1 MINLNKMSQYIDP
14 KLLELFALNKPFTQ
28 NLTKW
33 QDDRL
38 KDKYDHNYFEYSA
51 QPSEEEFQKAFTYQK
66 ERGDNFIK
74 LEGNFPLKNSFGM
87 EEGITLT
94 MTLKEDRPE
103 WKTNPNVRIAT
114 PTIEELEE
122 IELKHYGEIYGRD
135 FTIRNIRRNYEK
147 LNYIGAYLDE
157 TLVGAC
163 YYFAVD
169 GVACFDGLL
178 VDTDYRG
185 RYIATTI
192 IKEVVKRTLGNVLF
206 LHADDDDTP
215 KEMYEKMGFEVINKV
230 YEYSC
235 SDLSEMSINEK
246 GGLNNPSL
254 TNGI

>member
-1 MINLNKMSQYIDP
+1 MADRNKMSQYIDR
-14 KLLELFALNKPFTQ
+14 KMLELFASHKPFTPS
-28 NLTKW
+28 LTKW
-33 QDDRL
+33 QDERL

-51 QPSEEEFQKAFTYQK
+51 QPSEDEFQKAIAYQR

-74 LEGNFPLKNSFGM
+74 LEGSFPLENSFGI

-94 MTLKEDRPE
+94 MALKKDRPE
-103 WKTNPNVRIAT
+103 WKVNPDVRIAA

-147 LNYIGAYLDE
+147 LNYIGAYLDKR
-157 TLVGAC
+157 LVGAC

-169 GVACFDGLL
+169 GAACLDGLL
-178 VDTDYRG
+178 VDADYRG

-192 IKEVVKRTLGNVLF
+192 IGEAVQRTPGNVLF
-206 LHADDDDTP
+206 LHAAADDTP
-215 KEMYEKMGFEVINKV
+215 KEMYEKMGFEVVNKV

-235 SDLSEMSINEK
+235 QNLGVIASTQ
-246 GGLNNPSL
+246 NPHIA
-254 TNGI
+254 NH